1 MTLSV
6 YRWEDV
12 HRYFPQEVIEQYRKK
27 IIEEWKSGKFKDRE
41 IWERY
46 GMSENAFYDLIKRY
60 SEEENLKDKPSKPKN
75 PSHKLGQEEMQNII
89 NKAREDREKIK
100 ALQSAFET
108 DMKKDGRSLSVK
120 KLGRLKDSMN
130 RAIPGVRR
138 IGHWFNVCMQNLGK
152 DISIGKS
159 RVHEI
164 LASAGIF
171 EREKKIEMKPKH
183 LSRPEKPMSS
193 FSMDFTQKRI
203 GNGDTGYVFGLLD
216 MHNDAFVTLTGH
228 PEKNGDIVAK
238 NLEILKQIQPQDQKI
253 EIRSDCGKEFYNE
266 SVRNFCNKNN
276 IHLHF
281 IPKGSPWLQAFIE
294 RGFRT
299 IKEEFLNLIWIGNW
313 NKFNDV
319 LRDARYGYNHRPNSA
334 FDYKNP
340 LEVMATKIS
349 NLPQQVCGH

>member
-1 MTLSV
+1 MTLSA

-46 GMSENAFYDLIKRY
+46 IMSENAFYDLIKRY

-75 PSHKLGQEEMQNII
+75 PSHKLSDVEKQNII

-100 ALQSAFET
+100 GLQSAFET
-108 DMKKDGRSLSVK
+108 DMRKDGRSLSPR
-120 KLGRLKDSMN
+120 KLERLKDLMN
-130 RAIPGVRR
+130 RAIPGVRK
-138 IGHWFNVCMQNLGK
+138 IGHWFNIGMQNLGK
-152 DISIGKS
+152 NISIGKS
-159 RVHEI
+159 RVYEI

-171 EREKKIEMKPKH
+171 EREKKIEKKPKH
-183 LSRPEKPMSS
+183 LKRPEYPLVS

-216 MHNDAFVTLTGH
+216 LHNDTFISLTGH
-228 PEKNGDIVAK
+228 QEKSGDIVAK
-238 NLEILKQIQPQDQKI
+238 NLEFLKQISPQKQEI
-253 EIRSDCGKEFYNE
+253 EIRSDSGKEFYNE
-266 SVRNFCNKNN
+266 LVKKFCNENN

-313 NKFNDV
+313 NKFDEV

-349 NLPQQVCGH
+349 NLPQQVAGH